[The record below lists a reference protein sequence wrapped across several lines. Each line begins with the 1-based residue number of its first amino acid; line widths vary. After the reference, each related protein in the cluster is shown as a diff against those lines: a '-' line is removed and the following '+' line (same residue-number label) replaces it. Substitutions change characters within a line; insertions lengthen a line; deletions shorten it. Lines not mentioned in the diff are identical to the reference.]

1 MARNMRKVR
10 FFAEKVGSQWQA
22 FCVDLNLAVQAD
34 TLPEAKEK
42 ILSMVRSYVE
52 LAKEQN
58 DPQHQRDMLFRAAPL
73 SIQLRYWYVWV
84 RCHLAKNTHNHHRG
98 DRYSVAFHR
107 QAGFC

>member
-10 FFAEKVGSQWQA
+10 FFAEKVGPQWQA

-34 TLPEAKEK
+34 TLPEARAK
-42 ILSMVRSYVE
+42 IIAMVKSYVE

-58 DPQHQRDMLFRAAPL
+58 DPQHQRDMLFRPAPM

-84 RCHLAKNTHNHHRG
+84 RCHLAKFGNNNHHG
-98 DRYSVAFHR
+98 DRFSVAFR
-107 QAGFC
+107 RAGYC